1 MQVPDEEANKDL
13 AEGET
18 PKMKSVPIVEQDW
31 EQQNTQ
37 KPLWMRP
44 PSKVTKEQYTEFYKS
59 TFKAFDE
66 PLTLSHFSLEGQVEF
81 KALLFIPSQLPWEL
95 TANMFDE
102 NSKNMRL
109 YVKRV
114 FINDNF
120 QVPKP

>member
-1 MQVPDEEANKDL
+1 VQVPDEEANKDL

-18 PKMKSVPIVEQDW
+18 PKMKSVPIVEQEW

-120 QVPKP
+120 QVPIP